1 MSDSAEQS
9 ASRHG
14 STANVTSPPSATLE
28 PEAAERCASAFI
40 PAWQFDSA
48 PFEAREEQLSS
59 SDLEE
64 LASGGIAKS
73 EGPELPKPTPRAP
86 PPVVAPLPLATSP
99 LAFDDS
105 EDVFRSRPRKGLLI
119 GVAAGAAAIL
129 AVGIAWTRAATP
141 LPSTPFAPTAT
152 LTRAAADVPVPP
164 PPPLPSDVTVSTS
177 IPPRAAPPPQEALSP
192 APSSPHRAVATQR
205 THAPESAHPSR
216 NPLPPQKSPSK
227 ATAGLVRDNPF

>member
-14 STANVTSPPSATLE
+14 STANVTSPRSATLE

-40 PAWQFDSA
+40 PAWQFDST

-64 LASGGIAKS
+64 LTSGSTAKS
-73 EGPELPKPTPRAP
+73 EGPELPKPTPWAP
-86 PPVVAPLPLATSP
+86 PPVVAPLPLAPSP

-105 EDVFRSRPRKGLLI
+105 EDVFHSRPRKGLLI
-119 GVAAGAAAIL
+119 GVAAGFAAIL

-141 LPSTPFAPTAT
+141 LPSTPLTPTAT
-152 LTRAAADVPVPP
+152 LTRAAADIPIP
-164 PPPLPSDVTVSTS
+164 PPPLPSDVAVSTS
-177 IPPRAAPPPQEALSP
+177 IPPAAPPPQEAPSP